1 MSSVP
6 TVDGATDYV
15 ASIDAAHT
23 PSLRSEPK
31 RLRAGLMGVFSAPAI
46 PFAALSLPLT
56 VYLPPFYARHVGVSL
71 AMVGL
76 IFTAVRLADIV
87 LDPAL
92 GYLMDRTRTQWGRFR
107 PWMAASIPVLML
119 GAYLAFMVEPGA
131 TPGYLAGVLVLLFA
145 GYSMGVVAHL
155 SWAAVMAKGY
165 HARSRVYG
173 WLQAL
178 TVGGMVLVLVLPPIA
193 TRMFPANEAA
203 GVQSMGWFIIA
214 LTPITVLLAVWRVG
228 EPAIPARVVGEKTA
242 GSLLDYAR
250 LAMRPSISRLL
261 ICGVLLAL
269 APGITGALF
278 LFFFGVRGF
287 SAEQSTLLLL
297 TYFVGGLAG
306 APIWTKLAKRFG
318 KHRTLMISCAYYA
331 VLQGATLMFPRA
343 SMAWGLPSLFFAG
356 IAFSAALILLRAMV
370 ADGCDEARLDMRVD
384 CTGMIYALY
393 TSTTKISAAVAVGI
407 TYPLLQW
414 IGFAA
419 KAGAK
424 NAPGAIQ
431 GLELVFVIFPVF
443 FVVVGGLSLIGYTL
457 DETRHG
463 QIRAALEVRD
473 ALTA

>member
-1 MSSVP
+1 MGMAPAVGGASVDLA
-6 TVDGATDYV
+6 VIG
-15 ASIDAAHT
+15 
-23 PSLRSEPK
+23 PSGVEP
-31 RLRAGLMGVFSAPAI
+31 RRIGAGLMGLFSGPAI
-46 PFAALSLPLT
+46 PFAALSLPMT
-56 VYLPPFYARHVGVSL
+56 VYLPPFYARHVGISL

-92 GYLMDRTRTQWGRFR
+92 GYLMDRTRTRWGRFR
-107 PWMAASIPVLML
+107 PWMAASVPVLML
-119 GAYLAFMVEPGA
+119 GSYLAFMVQPGA
-131 TPGYLAGVLVLLFA
+131 SPLYLADVLVLLFA

-173 WLQAL
+173 WLQGL
-178 TVGGMVLVLVLPPIA
+178 TVGGMVLVLMLPPIA
-193 TRMFPANEAA
+193 TRMFPDNSGA

-214 LTPITVLLAVWRVG
+214 LTPLTVLLAVWRVS
-228 EPAIPARVVGEKTA
+228 EPPAPAPVAGEKAA
-242 GSLLDYAR
+242 GSLLDYGR
-250 LAMRPSISRLL
+250 LALRPSIARLL
-261 ICGVLLAL
+261 ACGVLLAL

-278 LFFFGVRGF
+278 IFFFGVRGF

-297 TYFVGGLAG
+297 IYFVGGLVG

-318 KHRTLMISCAYYA
+318 KHRTLIISCVYYA
-331 VLQGATLMFPRA
+331 VLQGSTLAFPRA
-343 SMAWGLPSLFFAG
+343 SMAWGVPSVFLAG

-370 ADGCDEARLDMRVD
+370 ADSCDEARLDMKVD

-414 IGFAA
+414 IGFSA
-419 KAGAK
+419 KAGAV
-424 NAPGAIQ
+424 NSAHAIQ

-443 FVVVGGLSLIGYTL
+443 FVIVGGLSLIGYKL

-463 QIRAALEVRD
+463 QIRTALEERD